1 VTSPSPGASGSVLAL
16 IVTHDSPAT
25 LRETVAGVLAQ
36 STRPGGVLVVDNASE
51 PTASVSLVDVLAD
64 HEGYLRVVRSEVN
77 SGPAGGWAMA
87 LEEFLESGSDLAW
100 LLDDDIVAPP
110 PCLETLLEE
119 CAVQGSAF
127 VIPSV
132 RQPGGQVTTY
142 PAWHGVLLGR
152 EVVAAAGMPRSDFFW
167 WSEDTEYLM
176 WRIPAAGWPLRFCRR
191 VVVEHRKGRGGLG
204 TPPWKY
210 YYEVR
215 NSLYFH
221 LYLRR
226 GRGSWPRTMALLA
239 GRLVLR
245 EHQDRAVCARLALRG
260 AVDGVLGRMGKRVNP
275 EDFPRA
281 RLS

>member
-1 VTSPSPGASGSVLAL
+1 VTSPSRGAAGKVLAL
-16 IVTHDSPAT
+16 IVTHNSLAT
-25 LRETVAGVLAQ
+25 LRETVAGILAQ
-36 STRPGGVLVVDNASE
+36 STPPGGVLVVDNASE
-51 PTASVSLVDVLAD
+51 PTAAAGLADVLAD
-64 HEGYLRVVRSEVN
+64 HGGHLRVVRSEDN
-77 SGPAGGWAMA
+77 TGPAGGWAMA
-87 LEEFLESGSDLAW
+87 LEEFLESDSEFAW

-110 PCLETLLEE
+110 SSLDTLLED
-119 CAVQGSAF
+119 CALRGSAF

-132 RQPGGQVTTY
+132 RHPGGQVTTY
-142 PAWHGVLLGR
+142 PGWTGVLIGR
-152 EVVAAAGMPRSDFFW
+152 EAVVAAGLPRGDFFW
-167 WSEDTEYLM
+167 WTEDAEYLM
-176 WRIPAAGWPLRFCRR
+176 WRIPAAGWPLRFCER

-226 GRGSWPRTMALLA
+226 GRGRWPRKMALIA

-245 EHQDRAVCARLALRG
+245 ERQDRGACAQLALRG

-281 RLS
+281 